1 MVKVVL
7 NDLNRLPDHAR
18 SFFEEDAH
26 GAMAMELSLDSF
38 WSLDVKANNS
48 EGLTAGEIIAKA
60 MIRERN
66 ELSENM
72 INATPVVTTLVIT
85 AIYQSCLSPPAGVRQ
100 DEGDHSISISNTTLP
115 LDVNKHDES
124 FLGLGSR

>member
-1 MVKVVL
+1 
-7 NDLNRLPDHAR
+7 
-18 SFFEEDAH
+18 
-26 GAMAMELSLDSF
+26 MELSLDSF

-48 EGLTAGEIIAKA
+48 EGLTAGETIAKEYVVCTTR
-60 MIRERN
+60 IRARN

-85 AIYQSCLSPPAGVRQ
+85 AIYQSCLSPPAGARQ

-115 LDVNKHDES
+115 LAVNKHDES
-124 FLGLGSR
+124 FLGLGSRQI

>member
-1 MVKVVL
+1 
-7 NDLNRLPDHAR
+7 
-18 SFFEEDAH
+18 
-26 GAMAMELSLDSF
+26 MELSLDSF

-48 EGLTAGEIIAKA
+48 EVCTA

-124 FLGLGSR
+124 FLGL